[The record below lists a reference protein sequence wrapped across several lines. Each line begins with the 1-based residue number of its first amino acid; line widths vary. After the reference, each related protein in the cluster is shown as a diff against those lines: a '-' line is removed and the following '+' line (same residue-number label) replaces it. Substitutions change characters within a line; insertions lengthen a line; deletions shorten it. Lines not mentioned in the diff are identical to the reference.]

1 MACQIDNRLDAARL
15 AAESQSLTGRSVDL
29 TAPSDSGLC
38 VLGKSCRV
46 WSLATRMAR
55 ILVVEDEVDLQEVLK
70 FNLQQAG
77 HDVLLASS
85 GSDGIRM
92 VKKHRPELVLLDV
105 MLPDILGTE
114 VCRTL
119 KADEETRGTPIVM
132 LTAKAEEQNRV
143 EGFELGAD
151 DYVTKPFSVRELLLR
166 VSAIL
171 RRAGQEDESGDQIV
185 FGKLRVDPQAHR
197 AWVEGELVEL
207 SALEFRLLINLY
219 KRRNR
224 VQSRSRLLDDVWGV
238 TADVTT
244 RTVDTHV
251 KRLRE
256 KLGAARNYIETVRGV
271 GYRFVGSPDL
281 EAE

>member
-1 MACQIDNRLDAARL
+1 
-15 AAESQSLTGRSVDL
+15 
-29 TAPSDSGLC
+29 
-38 VLGKSCRV
+38 
-46 WSLATRMAR
+46 MAR
-55 ILVVEDEVDLQEVLK
+55 ILVVEDEADLQEVLK

-85 GSDGIRM
+85 GSDGIRLA
-92 VKKHRPELVLLDV
+92 KKLRPELVLLDV

-114 VCRTL
+114 VCRSL
-119 KADEETRGTPIVM
+119 RGDEETNAIPIVM

-151 DYVTKPFSVRELLLR
+151 DYVTKPFSVRELMLR
-166 VSAIL
+166 VGAIL
-171 RRAGQEDESGDQIV
+171 RRFGQEGEASDQIV
-185 FGKLRVDPQAHR
+185 FGRLRIDPQAHR
-197 AWVEGELVEL
+197 AWVDDQIVEL
-207 SALEFRLLINLY
+207 SALEFRLLLNLY
-219 KRRNR
+219 KRRDR

-256 KLGAARNYIETVRGV
+256 KLGAARSYIETVRGV
-271 GYRFVGSPDL
+271 GYRFVGSPD
-281 EAE
+281 AESD